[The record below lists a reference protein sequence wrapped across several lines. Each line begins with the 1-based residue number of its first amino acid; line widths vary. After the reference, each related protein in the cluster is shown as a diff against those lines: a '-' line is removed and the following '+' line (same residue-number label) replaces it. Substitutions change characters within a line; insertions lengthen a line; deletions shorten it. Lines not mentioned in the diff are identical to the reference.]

1 MANHFDARA
10 GFHKTFRPCLW
21 AGIILGACLAAPM
34 SSQATVIASDN
45 AGNYSSWSSGNNQG
59 TGFGAWSFAN
69 STPSGG
75 YSGEYLAHGNG
86 GSAVSSGNGNA
97 WALYSNS
104 SPGNDAQANA
114 IRSFN
119 EGNLTAGQ
127 TLGIQMNNGSVGGS
141 VGFSLRDSSH
151 NNIFEFYFN
160 GGANDYT
167 INVSGTAVTT
177 TVPFTA
183 SALNLAFTQGSGD
196 SWSFSINGVTYSSSS
211 TGDNLSANDISEI
224 RLFSYGN
231 NNDIFFNN
239 LAITAVPE
247 PIKLALPIF
256 GGLMLAAG
264 LGRRFVF
271 QRAEAV

>member
-1 MANHFDARA
+1 
-10 GFHKTFRPCLW
+10 
-21 AGIILGACLAAPM
+21 
-34 SSQATVIASDN
+34 
-45 AGNYSSWSSGNNQG
+45 
-59 TGFGAWSFAN
+59 
-69 STPSGG
+69 
-75 YSGEYLAHGNG
+75 
-86 GSAVSSGNGNA
+86 
-97 WALYSNS
+97 
-104 SPGNDAQANA
+104 
-114 IRSFN
+114 
-119 EGNLTAGQ
+119 
-127 TLGIQMNNGSVGGS
+127 MNNGSVGGS